1 MARVLLACWGS
12 VGDLFPYLAI
22 ADRLRELGHAPVV
35 ATCPAYG
42 GLVAREGFDVRPL
55 RPDVQPDDATLL
67 ARIVDPKRG
76 SEVVIRELIVP
87 ALRDSVA
94 DLDAAADGADLI
106 VSHPV
111 TFAARIVAERRR
123 LPWLSSVLAPMSFF
137 SPHDFPALPNAP
149 GLAALRRLG
158 PWTGRALMALARRST
173 ASWTAPV
180 AALRRELGLPPAGD
194 PLYEGQF
201 SPHGTLALFS
211 RAFGEPQADWPVKAT
226 VTGFPFF
233 NRAIPMP
240 PAVAAFLDAGDPPV
254 VFTLGSSAVHTAGTF
269 WQESLAAVQALGR
282 RALLLVGPDPAGVR
296 GTVSSSMLAVDRA
309 PHDQVF
315 PRAAVIVHQG
325 GVGTTGQALRA
336 GRPQLVV
343 PHAHDQFDNAQRVRE
358 RGLGRVLY
366 PPQYTAP
373 RVLEALRALAG
384 EPAWATRASA
394 VALQVRA
401 EDGAGRASA
410 VILEALGIHR

>member
-1 MARVLLACWGS
+1 MARVLLASWGS
-12 VGDLFPYLAI
+12 VGDLFPSLAI

-42 GLVAREGFDVRPL
+42 ELVAREGFDVRPL
-55 RPDVQPDDATLL
+55 RPDVQPDDPALL

-76 SEVVIRELIVP
+76 SEVVIRELLVP

-94 DLDAAADGADLI
+94 DLESAAADADLI

-111 TFAARIVAERRR
+111 TFAARIVAERRG
-123 LPWLSSVLAPMSFF
+123 LPWLSTVLAPMSFF

-149 GLAALRRLG
+149 GLSVLRRLG
-158 PWTGRALMALARRST
+158 PWTGRAIMAMARRST

-180 AALRRELGLPPAGD
+180 AAYRRDLGLPAAGD

-211 RAFGEPQADWPVKAT
+211 QAFGAPQPDWPDKTT

-240 PAVAAFLDAGDPPV
+240 EAVATFLDAGDPPV

-282 RALLLVGPDPAGVR
+282 RALLLVGPDPARVR
-296 GTVSSSMLAVDRA
+296 GTVSASILAVDRA

-358 RGLGRVLY
+358 RGLGRVLF

-373 RVLEALRALAG
+373 RVLDVLRALADD
-384 EPAWATRASA
+384 PACGTRAST
-394 VALQVRA
+394 VAMQVRA
-401 EDGAGRASA
+401 EDGAGRAVA
-410 VILEALGIHR
+410 AILEALGVR